1 MSHFQPP
8 FTVTS
13 KIIHYIS
20 DIAQAI
26 GKLSVLHNE
35 NDTPQGSDDTIQKY
49 IQSSLLVDGISLTTS
64 QINTI
69 YHKGDVELA
78 DDIIQKVN
86 NAIKA
91 YEHLPQWDLNLCSD
105 LLTAHNALVFSQ
117 TNPIVGYRVSNS
129 ANGEKLKMAPQALH
143 IPKMMEDLFSWL
155 STSTQHPLIKSAV
168 FHYELKFIHPFV
180 EGNSRIGCLWQT
192 HMLKQW
198 NPLFALFPVEDFIA
212 ATKEQYDSAINE
224 STDTGDSSVF
234 IEYILENTLDVILS
248 INNTLFS
255 NREYVPASPQAQKN
269 TAPQETQQVKAL
281 IDVLRQSEN
290 ALNRKQLQAK
300 LKLKDRK
307 HFRERYLKP
316 AMDAGLIEM
325 TIPEKPNSKLQKYRL
340 M

>member
-1 MSHFQPP
+1 MKYNVALLHYSCPP
-8 FTVTS
+8 VVGGVEE
-13 KIIHYIS
+13 IIRQH
-20 DIAQAI
+20 A
-26 GKLSVLHNE
+26 
-35 NDTPQGSDDTIQKY
+35 
-49 IQSSLLVDGISLTTS
+49 SLL
-64 QINTI
+64 NRY
-69 YHKGDVELA
+69 YHNVK
-78 DDIIQKVN
+78 
-86 NAIKA
+86 
-91 YEHLPQWDLNLCSD
+91 
-105 LLTAHNALVFSQ
+105 VFSGDGGNFADNIEIEI
-117 TNPIVGYRVSNS
+117 NPLFGSRNS
-129 ANGEKLKMAPQALH
+129 HVLKAHHEGLEGK
-143 IPKMMEDLFSWL
+143 PKMMEDLFSWL